1 MEDYF
6 PTLFTLWWILELILN
21 KNAIFSEITLK
32 RWGIFKRHKR
42 AYYSLVI
49 LGLAFFLSLFSPILV
64 NDKPLIL
71 KYNGKIYFPALF
83 FYAANKFTGSYNTEA
98 NYLEL
103 KKSKILSQGKNWA
116 IFPPI
121 PHDPLHSYLS
131 MEGTPPHP
139 PSLKHWLGTDRIA
152 RDLLSRLIHGF
163 RICMS
168 FAVVLTLIST
178 ILGVIIGG
186 LQGYAGGKIDIV
198 LQRFIEIW
206 SALPF
211 LYVVIL
217 IGSIY
222 GRGFL
227 LLIFVLSLFQ
237 WIGLSFYMRAEFL
250 KIKNLTFVK
259 AAKSLG
265 LSNKKIFFSEILPNS
280 LNPVITLIPFSIISG
295 IGSLTALDFLGF
307 GVQPPTPSWGELINQ
322 GLMNLYAPW
331 IAFSTVAALFITLLL
346 SAFIGEG
353 IREAFDPKSKLS

>member
-1 MEDYF
+1 MINLLGRN
-6 PTLFTLWWILELILN
+6 TLM
-21 KNAIFSEITLK
+21 KHSIFSDITLK
-32 RWGIFKRHKR
+32 RWAIFKRHKR
-42 AYYSLVI
+42 AYYSFII
-49 LGLAFFLSLFSPILV
+49 LGLTFLLSLLSPILV
-64 NDKPLIL
+64 SDKPLIL
-71 KYNGKIYFPALF
+71 KHSGKFFYPAFF
-83 FYAANKFTGSYNTEA
+83 FYADNEFGGNYNTEA

-103 KKSKILSQGKNWA
+103 KKSGVLSQGKNWA
-116 IFPPI
+116 ISPPI
-121 PHDPLHSYLS
+121 PHDPLHSYLD

-139 PSLKHWLGTDRIA
+139 PSLKHWLGTDRTA
-152 RDLLSRLIHGF
+152 RDVLSRLIHGF

-168 FAVVLTLIST
+168 FAVLLTLIST
-178 ILGVIIGG
+178 VLGIIIGG
-186 LQGYAGGKIDIV
+186 LQGYAGGRIDIV
-198 LQRFIEIW
+198 LQRLIEIW

-227 LLIFVLSLFQ
+227 LLILVLSLFQ

-265 LSNKKIFFSEILPNS
+265 LSNKKVFFSEILPNS
-280 LNPVITLIPFSIISG
+280 LSPVITLIPFSIIAG

-307 GVQPPTPSWGELINQ
+307 GVQPPTPSWGELISQ

-331 IAFSTVAALFITLLL
+331 IAFSAVTAIFVTLLL
-346 SAFIGEG
+346 AAFIGEG
-353 IREAFDPKSKLS
+353 VREAFDPKSELSYLVKN